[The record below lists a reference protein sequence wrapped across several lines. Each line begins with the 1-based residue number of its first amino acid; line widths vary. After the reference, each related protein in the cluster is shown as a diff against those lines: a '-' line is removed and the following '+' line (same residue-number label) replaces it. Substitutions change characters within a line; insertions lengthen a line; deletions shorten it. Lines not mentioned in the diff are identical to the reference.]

1 MHKIT
6 QSHAY
11 KEIVYVSCFVSTGNT
26 QTVFSNN
33 SLALTYRA
41 FV

>member
-6 QSHAY
+6 QSQAY
-11 KEIVYVSCFVSTGNT
+11 KEIVCFVSTGNT